1 MLQAPLAALALAASA
16 LLASGCGGSSKPA
29 ASTAAA
35 TTPAT
40 TASTLTPTP
49 PPTTLKLA
57 TGKALTRA
65 QWIAQGDAICAHVN
79 TEVAAI
85 SVRTVSEDARLI
97 PQIAAYYSTEASAL
111 SKLVPP
117 VSMASDGSR
126 IVNGI
131 QLVSEY
137 LYRSAQELQAG
148 DTSTGGQT
156 FRAAVAVQKQPIA
169 VARRD
174 GFTKCTDTN

>member
-1 MLQAPLAALALAASA
+1 M
-16 LLASGCGGSSKPA
+16 
-29 ASTAAA
+29 
-35 TTPAT
+35 
-40 TASTLTPTP
+40 
-49 PPTTLKLA
+49 
-57 TGKALTRA
+57 
-65 QWIAQGDAICAHVN
+65 N

-97 PQIAAYYSTEASAL
+97 PQIAAYYSAEAAAL

-117 VSMASDGSR
+117 ASMAGDDSR

-137 LYRSAQELQAG
+137 LSRSAQELQAG
-148 DTSTGGQT
+148 HTSTGGQT
-156 FRAAVAVQKQPIA
+156 LQAAVAVQKQPIA

-174 GFTKCTDTN
+174 GFKKCTDTN